1 VEENEDSPKP
11 ATFAI
16 HARATMNKLLFF
28 VSFILFFSDLT
39 EAQQVYMRK
48 IEHDNGIQAHDI
60 YSVFED
66 SKHYLWFTSDGG
78 VWRFDGKNYKNFTT
92 EHGMPDNVVF
102 LFSEDHHNRIWFNT
116 YSSKIAFIE
125 KDSVHTLPCNDSLS
139 QLKKMEIP
147 ASIYVDRNAV
157 VWLSYFRS
165 KDYITISPP
174 YKKENI
180 RLMPLEN
187 IFFSIDIDAEGMIA
201 GSTSGPIARPEGKMV
216 VLKNGRQTA
225 EMTNTPVLFPGHRT
239 SCYKQYDGSFLISAD
254 NSLGE
259 YKNGVLKRKIELK
272 YTILSALKDTYNNYW
287 ISTIDGG
294 LFFYKKSDSSFSSP
308 EIYLKGKSVGRILQ
322 DHEDAYWITTLN
334 DGIYYIPH
342 IDMLLLNSANGLS
355 DNIGCVFSDTLE
367 KLVFCMD
374 TKGNL
379 FIKNGGISK
388 PINCSVQADKL
399 NQVKNII
406 PLNKSTY
413 FFLGR
418 SSFKLNTKN
427 WKIEFVPVL
436 DGVSTATLHQNTL
449 WISKQSRLF
458 KVNARSL
465 LIEKDVNFK
474 AKINSIYPLNDSMLW
489 LGTERGLLRYN
500 LISNT
505 LLPTPAPI
513 KNLGIISIIRLD
525 PKKNLIIYK
534 SDGILIVDDALNL
547 VSRLV
552 VNVKGYSIKHV
563 TKDRYGNIWISTN
576 KGVLKIDPKLNVSN
590 VHEHHGLPSNIINAI
605 STDDKF
611 VYVACEKGLI
621 QFPIQKNFLNRTP
634 PDIYLNSVLI
644 NNIPSAVDTV
654 FHLKYDQN
662 FIKLFFTAINY
673 RESNDITCR
682 YKMEG
687 IDPEWKTT
695 RNNEIEY
702 TTLPPGDYRL
712 TIYAMNNDA
721 IPSLKKINLRFII
734 APPFWKTW
742 WFMGLG
748 SFLLILVI
756 LIIFKWRVSLVRKRS
771 KEKSDLQ
778 EQLGQ
783 MEMQALRSQMNPHF
797 IFNAINSIQH
807 YILSNEPLLANK
819 FLVKFS
825 KLIRNVLEQSKQ
837 ELIPL
842 TEEIETLRFYIEIES
857 LRFED
862 SFNYNILIS
871 DKLDQGRLRIPSLI
885 LQPYVENAIWH
896 GLLLKK
902 GKKEL
907 IIDIHEKNGYLI
919 IEIDDNGIGR
929 QASSAFKREETKK
942 RSLGMEITRGR
953 LDLLSRSLGV
963 QVDVQI
969 IDKINEEN
977 EAAGTTVIIKTPL
990 LY

>member
-1 VEENEDSPKP
+1 
-11 ATFAI
+11 
-16 HARATMNKLLFF
+16 MNKVRLLFL
-28 VSFILFFSDLT
+28 SISLST
-39 EAQQVYMRK
+39 QMSQAQEVFMRK

-66 SKHYLWFTSDGG
+66 SRHYLWFTSDGG

-102 LFSEDHHNRIWFNT
+102 LFSEDRHNRIWFNT

-147 ASIYVDRNAV
+147 ASIYVDRNDV

-165 KDYITISPP
+165 KDYITINPP

-180 RLMPLEN
+180 RLVPAEN
-187 IFFSIDIDAEGMIA
+187 VFFSVDIDGDGMIA
-201 GSTSGPIARPEGKMV
+201 GSMIASLAQQNEKMV
-216 VLKNGRQTA
+216 VLKNGRQKA
-225 EMTNTPVLFPGHRT
+225 EMTNAPVLISGHRT

-254 NSLGE
+254 NCLGE
-259 YKNGVLKRKIELK
+259 YKNGVLKRKTVLK
-272 YTILSALKDTYNNYW
+272 YTILSALKDIYNNYW

-294 LFFYKKSDSSFSSP
+294 LFFYRKNDSTFSDP
-308 EIYLKGKSVGRILQ
+308 EVYLKSKSVGRILQ

-334 DGIYYIPH
+334 DGVYYIPH

-355 DNIGCVFSDTLE
+355 DNISYVFSDTFD
-367 KLVFCMD
+367 KSVFCMD
-374 TKGNL
+374 AKGNL
-379 FIKNGGISK
+379 YIIKNGVISK
-388 PINCSVQADKL
+388 TINCSVQPDKL

-406 PLNKSTY
+406 PLNKSAY
-413 FFLGR
+413 LFVGR

-427 WKIEFVPVL
+427 WKIEFTPAL
-436 DGVSTATLHQNTL
+436 DRMNTATLHQNTL
-449 WISKQSRLF
+449 WISKQSRVF
-458 KVNARSL
+458 KVNAQSL

-474 AKINSIYPLNDSMLW
+474 AKINSIYPLNDSILW

-500 LISNT
+500 HIQNT
-505 LLPTPAPI
+505 LLPTPASI
-513 KNLGIISIIRLD
+513 KNQGIISIIRLF
-525 PKKNLIIYK
+525 PEKNLIIYK
-534 SDGILIVDDALNL
+534 SDGILIVDDAMNL
-547 VSRLV
+547 VSRLML
-552 VNVKGYSIKHV
+552 NVKGYSIKHV
-563 TKDRYGNIWISTN
+563 TKDRYGNTWISTN
-576 KGVLKIDPKLNVSN
+576 KGALKIDPQLNISN

-605 STDDKF
+605 STDDKL

-634 PDIYLNSVLI
+634 PDIYLNSVQV
-644 NNIPSAVDTV
+644 NNVAQVTDTA
-654 FHLKYDQN
+654 FNLNYDQN
-662 FIKLFFTAINY
+662 FIKVFFTTINY
-673 RESNDITCR
+673 RASNHITCR

-687 IDPEWKTT
+687 VDPGWKTT
-695 RNNEIEY
+695 PNNEIEY
-702 TTLPPGDYRL
+702 TTLPPGDYQL
-712 TIYAMNNDA
+712 TIYAVNNDDIA
-721 IPSLKKINLRFII
+721 SLKKISLRFLIS
-734 APPFWKTW
+734 PPFWKTW
-742 WFMGLG
+742 WFISLG
-748 SFLLILVI
+748 AFFLILSI
-756 LIIFKWRVSLVRKRS
+756 LVIFKWRVSLVRKRS

-842 TEEIETLRFYIEIES
+842 KEEIETLRFYIEIES

-862 SFNYNILIS
+862 SFSYDITIS
-871 DKLDQGRLRIPSLI
+871 DTLDQSRLRIPSLI

-907 IIDIHEKNGYLI
+907 TIDIHEKNGYLI
-919 IEIDDNGIGR
+919 VEIDDNGIGR
-929 QASSAFKREETKK
+929 QASSAFKRAETKK

-963 QVDVQI
+963 QVDVQV
-969 IDKINEEN
+969 IDKMNDEN